1 MVSEISTT
9 SQESNDVSG
18 TTKGEMSSG
27 SLLNRVLK
35 IKLGAEV
42 SGEKKQEEQWVSKEA
57 RFQTSASLFSEFR
70 RQLIEDLYADLHG
83 IGFAGY
89 P

>member
-1 MVSEISTT
+1 MTEREHLVLPVYLNEKVVLDMLAILQDGFSMVSEISTT

-42 SGEKKQEEQWVSKEA
+42 SGEKSRKNN
-57 RFQTSASLFSEFR
+57 
-70 RQLIEDLYADLHG
+70 G
-83 IGFAGY
+83 
-89 P
+89 